1 MTRLQDKVIEKLI
14 EVGKNNNVSF
24 IETKRVYL
32 SLFDF
37 LIKEFSQISDADVS
51 TWNKNVIVK
60 NFGKFVINKSKLKRY
75 ESKRTVNEQPN
86 ELTE

>member
-24 IETKRVYL
+24 IETRRVYV

-51 TWNKNVIVK
+51 TWDKNVIVK
-60 NFGKFVINKSKLKRY
+60 NFGKFVVNKSKLKRY
-75 ESKRTVNEQPN
+75 ESKRTTNEQSN
-86 ELTE
+86 ELTK